1 MKIGFWGEGPW
12 AHDSLERLLRS
23 DLFKVLFVVGR
34 ANVYDQTLESIAKNS
49 QIPFFRPGNA
59 NDEEF
64 LSIVTGY
71 CPDIN
76 VSMSY
81 DQILRRRLIESAPL
95 GFINCHAGAL
105 PFYRGRNV
113 LNWAL
118 INGETKFGI
127 TVHYIDEGIDTGD
140 IIKQEFVDIL
150 PEDDYGSILKKAERY
165 CPCVLESA
173 LRDIVAGTSIRIS
186 QNSIHP
192 VGFYCG
198 RRIDGDELIDWSLS
212 SECIHNFVRG
222 ITLPAPCAY
231 TYFQDRQIRVVATKI
246 VHEAPTYL
254 GVCGEVVGRCSEGIN
269 VKTGDT
275 VLLVTSVMMPESG
288 ANGIPRCVAPS
299 FKIGT
304 RFKAKPS

>member
-23 DLFKVLFVVGR
+23 DLFEVLFVVGR
-34 ANVYDQTLESIAKNS
+34 ATVYDRTLESIAKGS
-49 QIPFFRPGNA
+49 GIPFFRPEKA
-59 NDEEF
+59 NGQEF
-64 LSIVTGY
+64 LDIVAEFT
-71 CPDIN
+71 PDIN

-81 DQILRRRLIESAPL
+81 DQILRRQLINSAPL

-105 PFYRGRNV
+105 PFYRGRNI
-113 LNWAL
+113 LNWVL
-118 INGETKFGI
+118 INGEKEFGI

-150 PEDDYGSILKKAERY
+150 PEDDYGSILQKAERY

-173 LRDIVAGTSIRIS
+173 LCDIVAGTAKRIS

-198 RRIDGDELIDWSLS
+198 RRIDGDELIDWNWS
-212 SECIHNFVRG
+212 SERIHNFVRG
-222 ITLPAPCAY
+222 ITFPAPCAC
-231 TYFQDRQIRVVATKI
+231 TYFQEQQIRVVATKLI
-246 VHEAPTYL
+246 HEAPAYI
-254 GVCGEVVGRCSEGIN
+254 GVCGEVVGRCSEGVY

-275 VLLVTSVMMPESG
+275 VILITKIMLSETKENVITNCSV
-288 ANGIPRCVAPS
+288 PS

-304 RFKAKPS
+304 RF

>member
-23 DLFKVLFVVGR
+23 DLFEVLFVVGR
-34 ANVYDQTLESIAKNS
+34 AKVYDRTLESIAKGS
-49 QIPFFRPGNA
+49 GIPFFRPEKA
-59 NDEEF
+59 NGEEF
-64 LSIVTGY
+64 LDIVAEFT
-71 CPDIN
+71 PDIN

-81 DQILRRRLIESAPL
+81 DQILRSQLINSAPL

-105 PFYRGRNV
+105 PFYRGRNI
-113 LNWAL
+113 LNWVL
-118 INGETKFGI
+118 INGENKFGI

-150 PEDDYGSILKKAERY
+150 PEDDYGSILQKAERY

-173 LRDIVAGTSIRIS
+173 LCDIVAGTAKRIS

-198 RRIDGDELIDWSLS
+198 RRIDGDESIDWNWS
-212 SECIHNFVRG
+212 SERIHNFVRG
-222 ITLPAPCAY
+222 IALPAPCARTWY
-231 TYFQDRQIRVVATKI
+231 KKKEIAILSSSLIDN
-246 VHEAPTYL
+246 APTYIGTPGEII
-254 GVCGEVVGRCSEGIN
+254 GVTTEGSI

-275 VLLVTSVMMPESG
+275 FLLLTKIREVESLFPNQ
-288 ANGIPRCVAPS
+288 ASIS
-299 FKIGT
+299 FGT
-304 RFKAKPS
+304 CALRRGERLG